1 MCLIYQKLIYNVI
14 IIVII
19 KIYLKVVVK
28 IRKFKGRIHSDF
40 HNKFEEEHK
49 EYFKKHNELNKM
61 RYELICE
68 HQKLH
73 HKFHHKQF
81 NEFNRIHRY
90 LRWMRPTGILISIVL
105 ISGVFKFVDVK
116 AITIFF
122 GAIFIIHQIFQLYI
136 IMRMEKRI
144 MKPIEKLKDGVGQIA
159 RGNYDV
165 KIDNDVYNEIGILI
179 YDFNKMAEILKKS
192 EKMKLEYEE
201 NRKALIAN
209 ISHDLK
215 TPITSINGYI
225 EALVDGVVTSPDKVN
240 NYLNI
245 IHNNTIYINNLI
257 DDLFLFSKLD
267 MQKLDF
273 NFEIIKIRPFMNDLM
288 EEFDFVLKEKNIKFK
303 FEDKLLEELEVN
315 IDGKRIY
322 QVIRNVIGNAIKYG
336 RQEDSTI
343 EVELSNNNESIRIE
357 IKDNGPG
364 IPEDKLSNIFNRF
377 YRIDTERTK
386 DFMSTGLGLAIAKE
400 MVEAHRG
407 KIYASSIMEKGS
419 TFTIELPINNKEEE
433 GHEAN
438 INY

>member
-1 MCLIYQKLIYNVI
+1 MVEIYF
-14 IIVII
+14 
-19 KIYLKVVVK
+19 KVVES
-28 IRKFKGRIHSDF
+28 IRRFRGRVYSHF
-40 HNKFEEEHK
+40 HNRIDEEHREFFEK
-49 EYFKKHNELNKM
+49 LKELNEM
-61 RYELICE
+61 RYELVYE
-68 HQKLH
+68 HQKIH
-73 HKFHHKQF
+73 HNSHHKQF

-90 LRWMRPTGILISIVL
+90 LRWMRPTGILISMLLVFSI
-105 ISGVFKFVDVK
+105 FKFVDVK

-122 GAIFIIHQIFQLYI
+122 AIIFIIHQSSHIYI
-136 IMRMEKRI
+136 TLRMEKRI
-144 MKPIEKLKDGVGQIA
+144 MKPIEKLKDGVEQIA

-179 YDFNKMAEILKKS
+179 YDFNRMAETLKKS
-192 EKMKLEYEE
+192 EEMKLEYEE

-245 IHNNTIYINNLI
+245 IHNNTTYINNLI

-273 NFEIIKIRPFMNDLM
+273 NFGIVKFKAFMSDLM
-288 EEFDFVLKEKNIKFK
+288 EEFDFVLKEKDIEFK
-303 FEDKLLEELEVN
+303 FEDRLSEELEIN

-336 RQEDSTI
+336 RQKDSI
-343 EVELSNNNESIRIE
+343 IKVELSNNNEWIKIE
-357 IKDNGPG
+357 IKDNGAG

-400 MVEAHRG
+400 MVEAHGG
-407 KIYASSIMEKGS
+407 KIYASSIMGKGS
-419 TFTIELPINNKEEE
+419 TFTIELPIK
-433 GHEAN
+433 
-438 INY
+438 

>member
-1 MCLIYQKLIYNVI
+1 MVEIYFKVVESIRRFRGRVHPYFHNRIDEEHREFFEKLKELNEMRYGLVYEYQKI
-14 IIVII
+14 
-19 KIYLKVVVK
+19 
-28 IRKFKGRIHSDF
+28 
-40 HNKFEEEHK
+40 
-49 EYFKKHNELNKM
+49 
-61 RYELICE
+61 
-68 HQKLH
+68 
-73 HKFHHKQF
+73 HHKQF

-90 LRWMRPTGILISIVL
+90 LRWMRPTGILISILLVFS
-105 ISGVFKFVDVK
+105 IFKFVDVK

-122 GAIFIIHQIFQLYI
+122 AIIFIIHQSSHIYI
-136 IMRMEKRI
+136 TMRMEKRI
-144 MKPIEKLKDGVGQIA
+144 MKPIEKLKDGVEQIA

-179 YDFNKMAEILKKS
+179 YDFNKMAETLKKS
-192 EKMKLEYEE
+192 EEMKLEYEE

-245 IHNNTIYINNLI
+245 IHNNTTYINNLI

-273 NFEIIKIRPFMNDLM
+273 NFEIVKFKAFMSDLM
-288 EEFDFVLKEKNIKFK
+288 EEFDFVLKEKDIEFK
-303 FEDKLLEELEVN
+303 FEDRLSEELEIN

-336 RQEDSTI
+336 RQKDSI
-343 EVELSNNNESIRIE
+343 IKVELSNNNEWIKIE

-400 MVEAHRG
+400 MVEAHGG
-407 KIYASSIMEKGS
+407 KIYASSIMGKGS
-419 TFTIELPINNKEEE
+419 TFTIELPIK
-433 GHEAN
+433 
-438 INY
+438 

>member
-1 MCLIYQKLIYNVI
+1 M
-14 IIVII
+14 
-19 KIYLKVVVK
+19 VK
-28 IRKFKGRIHSDF
+28 IRRFRGRIHPDF
-40 HNKFEEEHK
+40 HNKFQEEHQ
-49 EYFKKHNELNKM
+49 EYFEKLNELNKM
-61 RYELICE
+61 RNELVYE
-68 HQKLH
+68 HRKLYH
-73 HKFHHKQF
+73 ESHRKQF
-81 NEFNRIHRY
+81 NEFNRIHKY
-90 LRWMRPTGILISIVL
+90 LRWMRPTGLLISIVL
-105 ISGVFKFVDVK
+105 ILGVFKFANVEAV
-116 AITIFF
+116 TMFF
-122 GAIFIIHQIFQLYI
+122 GAAFIIHQIFQIYI
-136 IMRMEKRI
+136 TIKMEKRI
-144 MKPIEKLKDGVGQIA
+144 MKPIEKLKDGVEQIA

-165 KIDNDVYNEIGILI
+165 KIDNNIYNEIGLLI
-179 YDFNKMAEILKKS
+179 YDFNKMAESLKNS

-273 NFEIIKIRPFMNDLM
+273 NFEIVKIRSFMTDLM
-288 EEFDFVLKEKNIKFK
+288 EEFEFVLKEKNIQFK
-303 FEDKLLEELEVN
+303 FEDKLARELEVS

-336 RQEDSTI
+336 RQEDAII
-343 EVELSNNNESIRIE
+343 EVELSNNNEVIKVE

-400 MVEAHRG
+400 MVEAHGG
-407 KIYASSIMEKGS
+407 KIYASSIMGKGS
-419 TFTIELPINNKEEE
+419 TFTIELPIEKEEE
-433 GHEAN
+433 PNETN

>member
-1 MCLIYQKLIYNVI
+1 
-14 IIVII
+14 
-19 KIYLKVVVK
+19 
-28 IRKFKGRIHSDF
+28 
-40 HNKFEEEHK
+40 
-49 EYFKKHNELNKM
+49 M
-61 RYELICE
+61 RYELVYE
-68 HQKLH
+68 HQKIH
-73 HKFHHKQF
+73 HNSHHKQF

-90 LRWMRPTGILISIVL
+90 LRWMRPTGILISMLLVFSI
-105 ISGVFKFVDVK
+105 FKFVDVK

-122 GAIFIIHQIFQLYI
+122 AIIFIIHQSSHIYI
-136 IMRMEKRI
+136 TLRMEKRI
-144 MKPIEKLKDGVGQIA
+144 MKPIEKLKDGVEQIA

-179 YDFNKMAEILKKS
+179 YDFNKMAKTLKKS
-192 EKMKLEYEE
+192 EEMKIEYEE

-245 IHNNTIYINNLI
+245 IHNNTTYINNLI

-273 NFEIIKIRPFMNDLM
+273 NFEIVKFKAFMSDLM
-288 EEFDFVLKEKNIKFK
+288 EEFDFVLKEKDIEFK
-303 FEDKLLEELEVN
+303 FEDRLSEEVEIN

-336 RQEDSTI
+336 RQKDSI
-343 EVELSNNNESIRIE
+343 IKVELSNNNEWIKIE
-357 IKDNGPG
+357 IKDNGAG

-400 MVEAHRG
+400 MVEAHGG
-407 KIYASSIMEKGS
+407 KIYASSIMGKGS
-419 TFTIELPINNKEEE
+419 TFTIELPAK
-433 GHEAN
+433 
-438 INY
+438 

>member
-1 MCLIYQKLIYNVI
+1 
-14 IIVII
+14 
-19 KIYLKVVVK
+19 
-28 IRKFKGRIHSDF
+28 
-40 HNKFEEEHK
+40 
-49 EYFKKHNELNKM
+49 
-61 RYELICE
+61 
-68 HQKLH
+68 
-73 HKFHHKQF
+73 
-81 NEFNRIHRY
+81 
-90 LRWMRPTGILISIVL
+90 
-105 ISGVFKFVDVK
+105 
-116 AITIFF
+116 
-122 GAIFIIHQIFQLYI
+122 
-136 IMRMEKRI
+136 
-144 MKPIEKLKDGVGQIA
+144 MKPIEKLKDGVEQIA

-165 KIDNDVYNEIGILI
+165 NIDNDVYNEIGILI
-179 YDFNKMAEILKKS
+179 YDFNKMAETLKKS

-240 NYLNI
+240 NYLSI

-273 NFEIIKIRPFMNDLM
+273 NFETIKFGPFMSDLM
-288 EEFDFVLKEKNIKFK
+288 EEFNFVLKEKNIKFK
-303 FEDKLLEELEVN
+303 FEDRLLEELEVN

-336 RQEDSTI
+336 RQEDAI
-343 EVELSNNNESIRIE
+343 IDVELSNNNEWIKIE

-400 MVEAHRG
+400 MVEAHGG
-407 KIYASSIMEKGS
+407 KIYASSIMGKGS
-419 TFTIELPINNKEEE
+419 KFTIEIPINNKEEE
-433 GHEAN
+433 TQAHETN

>member
-1 MCLIYQKLIYNVI
+1 MSLIYQKLICNAI
-14 IIVII
+14 IVVII
-19 KIYLKVVVK
+19 KIYFKVVGK
-28 IRKFKGRIHSDF
+28 IRRFRGRIHSDF
-40 HNKFEEEHK
+40 HNKFQEEHQ
-49 EYFKKHNELNKM
+49 EYFEKIEELNKM
-61 RYELICE
+61 RNELVYE
-68 HQKLH
+68 HRKFY
-73 HKFHHKQF
+73 HKSNHKQF

-90 LRWMRPTGILISIVL
+90 LRWMRPTGLLISIAL
-105 ISGVFKFVDVK
+105 ILGIFKFVNVE

-122 GAIFIIHQIFQLYI
+122 GVAFIIHQIFQTYI
-136 IMRMEKRI
+136 TIRMEKRI
-144 MKPIEKLKDGVGQIA
+144 MKPIEKLKDGVEQIA

-165 KIDNDVYNEIGILI
+165 RIDNNVYNEIGMLI
-179 YDFNKMAEILKKS
+179 YDFNKMAESLKNS

-273 NFEIIKIRPFMNDLM
+273 NFERVKIKPFMRDLM
-288 EEFDFVLKEKNIKFK
+288 EEFNFILKEKNIEFK
-303 FEDKLLEELEVN
+303 FEDNLFEELEAN

-336 RQEDSTI
+336 QQENAVI
-343 EVELSNNNESIRIE
+343 EVELSNNNEVIKVE
-357 IKDNGPG
+357 IKDNGLG
-364 IPEDKLSNIFNRF
+364 IPEDKLSNIFKRF

-407 KIYASSIMEKGS
+407 KIYASSIMGKGS
-419 TFTIELPINNKEEE
+419 TFTIEMPINKEEE
-433 GHEAN
+433 AHETN

>member
-1 MCLIYQKLIYNVI
+1 
-14 IIVII
+14 
-19 KIYLKVVVK
+19 VVAN
-28 IRKFKGRIHSDF
+28 IRRFRGRIHSDL
-40 HNKFEEEHK
+40 HNKFQEEHQ
-49 EYFKKHNELNKM
+49 EYFDKLNELNKM
-61 RYELICE
+61 RNELVYE
-68 HQKLH
+68 HR
-73 HKFHHKQF
+73 KFHHEPNRRQF
-81 NEFNRIHRY
+81 NEFTRIHRY
-90 LRWMRPTGILISIVL
+90 LRWMRPTGLLISIVL
-105 ISGVFKFVDVK
+105 ISGIFKFGNVE

-122 GAIFIIHQIFQLYI
+122 GAAFIIHQIFQIYI
-136 IMRMEKRI
+136 TMKMEKRI
-144 MKPIEKLKDGVGQIA
+144 MKPIEKLKDGVEQIA

-165 KIDNDVYNEIGILI
+165 RIENNVYNEIGMLI
-179 YDFNKMAEILKKS
+179 YDFNKMAESLKNS

-225 EALVDGVVTSPDKVN
+225 EALVDGIVTSPDKVN

-273 NFEIIKIRPFMNDLM
+273 NFELVKIRPFMNDLM
-288 EEFDFVLKEKNIKFK
+288 EEFEFVLKEKKIEFK

-315 IDGKRIY
+315 IDGKRMY

-336 RQEDSTI
+336 SQENAII
-343 EVELSNNNESIRIE
+343 EVELSNNNEAIKVE

-364 IPEDKLSNIFNRF
+364 IPEDKLSNIFKRF

-407 KIYASSIMEKGS
+407 KIYASSIMGKGS
-419 TFTIELPINNKEEE
+419 TFTIELPIKKEEE
-433 GHEAN
+433 ANETN

>member
-1 MCLIYQKLIYNVI
+1 MKKL
-14 IIVII
+14 
-19 KIYLKVVVK
+19 K
-28 IRKFKGRIHSDF
+28 
-40 HNKFEEEHK
+40 
-49 EYFKKHNELNKM
+49 ELNEM
-61 RYELICE
+61 RYELVYE
-68 HQKLH
+68 HQKIH
-73 HKFHHKQF
+73 HNSHHKQF

-90 LRWMRPTGILISIVL
+90 LRWMRPTGILISMLLVFSI
-105 ISGVFKFVDVK
+105 FKFVDVK

-122 GAIFIIHQIFQLYI
+122 AIIFIIHQSSHIYI
-136 IMRMEKRI
+136 TLRMEKRI
-144 MKPIEKLKDGVGQIA
+144 MKPIEKLKDGVEQIA

-179 YDFNKMAEILKKS
+179 YDFNKMAETLKKA
-192 EKMKLEYEE
+192 EEMKLEYEE

-245 IHNNTIYINNLI
+245 IHNNTTYINNLI

-273 NFEIIKIRPFMNDLM
+273 NFEIVKFKAFMSDLM
-288 EEFDFVLKEKNIKFK
+288 EEFDFVLKEKDIEFK
-303 FEDKLLEELEVN
+303 FEDRLSEELEIN

-336 RQEDSTI
+336 RQKDSI
-343 EVELSNNNESIRIE
+343 IKVELSNNNEWIKIE

-400 MVEAHRG
+400 MVEAHGG
-407 KIYASSIMEKGS
+407 KIYASSIMGKGS
-419 TFTIELPINNKEEE
+419 TFTIELPIK
-433 GHEAN
+433 
-438 INY
+438 

>member
-1 MCLIYQKLIYNVI
+1 M
-14 IIVII
+14 IV
-19 KIYLKVVVK
+19 KINFKVVES
-28 IRKFKGRIHSDF
+28 IRRFRGKIHSHF
-40 HNKFEEEHK
+40 HNKFEKEHQ
-49 EYFKKHNELNKM
+49 EYFEKLKELNKM
-61 RYELICE
+61 RYELVYE

-73 HKFHHKQF
+73 HKSHHKQF

-90 LRWMRPTGILISIVL
+90 LRWMRPTGILISILLVFS
-105 ISGVFKFVDVK
+105 IFKFVDVK
-116 AITIFF
+116 AVTIFF
-122 GAIFIIHQIFQLYI
+122 AMIFVIYQSSHIYI
-136 IMRMEKRI
+136 TMRMEKRI
-144 MKPIEKLKDGVGQIA
+144 MKPIEKLKDGVEQIA

-165 KIDNDVYNEIGILI
+165 NIDNDVYNEIGILI
-179 YDFNKMAEILKKS
+179 YDFNKMAETLKKS

-240 NYLNI
+240 NYLSI

-273 NFEIIKIRPFMNDLM
+273 NFETIKFGPFMSDLM
-288 EEFDFVLKEKNIKFK
+288 EEFNFVLKEKNIKFK
-303 FEDKLLEELEVN
+303 FEDGLLEELEVN

-336 RQEDSTI
+336 RQEDAII
-343 EVELSNNNESIRIE
+343 EVELSNNNEWIKIE

-400 MVEAHRG
+400 MVEAHGG
-407 KIYASSIMEKGS
+407 KIYASSIMGKGS
-419 TFTIELPINNKEEE
+419 KFTIEIPINNNEEE
-433 GHEAN
+433 TQAHETN

>member
-1 MCLIYQKLIYNVI
+1 MVA
-14 IIVII
+14 
-19 KIYLKVVVK
+19 K
-28 IRKFKGRIHSDF
+28 IRRFRGRIHSDF
-40 HNKFEEEHK
+40 NNKFKKEHE
-49 EYFKKHNELNKM
+49 EYFEKLNELNKM
-61 RYELICE
+61 RNELVYE
-68 HQKLH
+68 HRKLYH
-73 HKFHHKQF
+73 ESHSKQF

-90 LRWMRPTGILISIVL
+90 LRWMRPAGLLISIVL
-105 ISGVFKFVDVK
+105 IFGIFKFVNVE

-122 GAIFIIHQIFQLYI
+122 GAAFIIHQIFQIYI
-136 IMRMEKRI
+136 TIKMEKRI
-144 MKPIEKLKDGVGQIA
+144 MKPIEKLKDGVEQIA

-165 KIDNDVYNEIGILI
+165 KIDNDIYNEIGLLI
-179 YDFNKMAEILKKS
+179 YDFNKMAESLKNS

-273 NFEIIKIRPFMNDLM
+273 NFEIVKIRPFMRDLM
-288 EEFDFVLKEKNIKFK
+288 EEFNFILKEKNIKFK

-336 RQEDSTI
+336 RQENAII
-343 EVELSNNNESIRIE
+343 EVELSNNNEAIKIE

-400 MVEAHRG
+400 MAEAHGG
-407 KIYASSIMEKGS
+407 KIYATSIMEKGS
-419 TFTIELPINNKEEE
+419 TFTIELPTNNKEEE
-433 GHEAN
+433 ANETN

>member
-1 MCLIYQKLIYNVI
+1 M
-14 IIVII
+14 
-19 KIYLKVVVK
+19 
-28 IRKFKGRIHSDF
+28 HPDF
-40 HNKFEEEHK
+40 NNKFQEEHQ
-49 EYFKKHNELNKM
+49 EYFEKLNELNKM
-61 RYELICE
+61 RNELVYE
-68 HQKLH
+68 HRKLYH
-73 HKFHHKQF
+73 ESHGKQF
-81 NEFNRIHRY
+81 NEFKKIHRY
-90 LRWMRPTGILISIVL
+90 LRWMRPTGLLISIVL
-105 ISGVFKFVDVK
+105 ILGIFKFVNVE

-122 GAIFIIHQIFQLYI
+122 GAAFIIHQIFQIYI
-136 IMRMEKRI
+136 TIKMEKRI
-144 MKPIEKLKDGVGQIA
+144 MKPIEKLKDGVDQIA

-165 KIDNDVYNEIGILI
+165 KIDNNIYNEIGLLI
-179 YDFNKMAEILKKS
+179 YDFNKMAESLKNS

-273 NFEIIKIRPFMNDLM
+273 NFEIVKIRPFMSDLM
-288 EEFDFVLKEKNIKFK
+288 EEFNFILKEKNIEFK
-303 FEDKLLEELEVN
+303 FEDKLLGELEVN
-315 IDGKRIY
+315 IDGKRVY

-336 RQEDSTI
+336 RQENAII
-343 EVELSNNNESIRIE
+343 EVELSNNNEWIILE

-400 MVEAHRG
+400 MVEAHGG
-407 KIYASSIMEKGS
+407 KIYAASIMEKGS
-419 TFTIELPINNKEEE
+419 TFTIELPINYKKEEANE
-433 GHEAN
+433 TN

>member
-1 MCLIYQKLIYNVI
+1 MVEIYF
-14 IIVII
+14 
-19 KIYLKVVVK
+19 KVVES
-28 IRKFKGRIHSDF
+28 IRRFRGRVYSHF
-40 HNKFEEEHK
+40 HNRIDEEHREFFEK
-49 EYFKKHNELNKM
+49 LKELNKI
-61 RYELICE
+61 RYELVYE
-68 HQKLH
+68 HQKIH
-73 HKFHHKQF
+73 HNSHHKQF

-90 LRWMRPTGILISIVL
+90 LRWMRPTGILISMLLVFSI
-105 ISGVFKFVDVK
+105 FKFVDVK

-122 GAIFIIHQIFQLYI
+122 AIIFIIHQSSHIYI
-136 IMRMEKRI
+136 TLRMEKRI
-144 MKPIEKLKDGVGQIA
+144 MKPIEKLKDGVEQIA

-179 YDFNKMAEILKKS
+179 YDFNKMAETLKKS
-192 EKMKLEYEE
+192 EEMKLEYEE

-245 IHNNTIYINNLI
+245 IHNNTTYINNLI

-273 NFEIIKIRPFMNDLM
+273 NFGIVKFKAFMSDLM
-288 EEFDFVLKEKNIKFK
+288 EEFDFVLKEKDIEFK
-303 FEDKLLEELEVN
+303 FEDRLSEELEIN

-336 RQEDSTI
+336 RKKDSI
-343 EVELSNNNESIRIE
+343 IKVELSNNDEWIKIE

-400 MVEAHRG
+400 MVEAHGG
-407 KIYASSIMEKGS
+407 KIYASSIMGKGS
-419 TFTIELPINNKEEE
+419 TFTIEIPIK
-433 GHEAN
+433 
-438 INY
+438 

>member
-1 MCLIYQKLIYNVI
+1 MDVI
-14 IIVII
+14 RR
-19 KIYLKVVVK
+19 LK
-28 IRKFKGRIHSDF
+28 RKIHSHF
-40 HNKFEEEHK
+40 RHKFDEEHR
-49 EYFKKHNELNKM
+49 EYFEKLNELHKLRN
-61 RYELICE
+61 ELVYE

-73 HKFHHKQF
+73 HESHHKQF

-90 LRWMRPTGILISIVL
+90 LRWMRPTGILISILLVFS
-105 ISGVFKFVDVK
+105 IFKFVDIK
-116 AITIFF
+116 AVTIFF
-122 GAIFIIHQIFQLYI
+122 AVIFVVHQSSHIYVT
-136 IMRMEKRI
+136 MKMEKRI
-144 MKPIEKLKDGVGQIA
+144 MKPIEKLKDGVEQIA
-159 RGNYDV
+159 RGNYDI

-179 YDFNKMAEILKKS
+179 YDFNKMAETLKQS
-192 EKMKLEYEE
+192 EEMKREYEE

-245 IHNNTIYINNLI
+245 IHNNAIYINNLI

-273 NFEIIKIRPFMNDLM
+273 NFEVVKLRPFMNDLM
-288 EEFDFVLKEKNIKFK
+288 EEFDFILKEKNIKFK
-303 FEDKLLEELEVN
+303 FEDRLSKQLEVN

-322 QVIRNVIGNAIKYG
+322 QVIRNVIGNAMKYG
-336 RQEDSTI
+336 RQEDAI
-343 EVELSNNNESIRIE
+343 IQVELSSNNEWIKIE

-400 MVEAHRG
+400 MVEAHGG
-407 KIYASSIMEKGS
+407 KIYASSIIEKGS
-419 TFTIELPINNKEEE
+419 TFTIELPVNNKKEEV
-433 GHEAN
+433 HETN

>member
-1 MCLIYQKLIYNVI
+1 M
-14 IIVII
+14 
-19 KIYLKVVVK
+19 
-28 IRKFKGRIHSDF
+28 HSDF
-40 HNKFEEEHK
+40 HNKFQEEHQ
-49 EYFKKHNELNKM
+49 EYFEKLNELKKFRNELV
-61 RYELICE
+61 YER
-68 HQKLH
+68 Q
-73 HKFHHKQF
+73 KFHHRSNSKQF

-90 LRWMRPTGILISIVL
+90 LRWMRPIGFLISIVL
-105 ISGVFKFVDVK
+105 ILGIFKFVNVE

-122 GAIFIIHQIFQLYI
+122 GAAFIIHQIFQIYI
-136 IMRMEKRI
+136 TIKMEKRI
-144 MKPIEKLKDGVGQIA
+144 MKPIEKLKDGVEQIA

-165 KIDNDVYNEIGILI
+165 KIDNDIYNEIGMLI
-179 YDFNKMAEILKKS
+179 YDFNKMAESLKNS
-192 EKMKLEYEE
+192 EKLKLEYEE

-273 NFEIIKIRPFMNDLM
+273 NFEIIKIRPFMRDLM
-288 EEFDFVLKEKNIKFK
+288 EEFNFVLKEKNIEFK
-303 FEDKLLEELEVN
+303 FEDKLFEELESN

-336 RQEDSTI
+336 QQENAVI
-343 EVELSNNNESIRIE
+343 EVELSNSNEAIKVE

-364 IPEDKLSNIFNRF
+364 IPEDKISNIFNRF

-400 MVEAHRG
+400 MVDAHGG
-407 KIYASSIMEKGS
+407 KIYASSIMGKGS
-419 TFTIELPINNKEEE
+419 TFTIELPINKEEE
-433 GHEAN
+433 AHETN

>member
-1 MCLIYQKLIYNVI
+1 
-14 IIVII
+14 
-19 KIYLKVVVK
+19 
-28 IRKFKGRIHSDF
+28 
-40 HNKFEEEHK
+40 
-49 EYFKKHNELNKM
+49 M
-61 RYELICE
+61 RYELVYE
-68 HQKLH
+68 HQKIH
-73 HKFHHKQF
+73 HNSHHKQF

-90 LRWMRPTGILISIVL
+90 LRWMRPTGILISMLLVFSI
-105 ISGVFKFVDVK
+105 FKFVDVK

-122 GAIFIIHQIFQLYI
+122 AIIFIIHQSSHIYI
-136 IMRMEKRI
+136 TMRMEKRI
-144 MKPIEKLKDGVGQIA
+144 MKPIEKLKDGVEQIA

-179 YDFNKMAEILKKS
+179 YDFNKMAETLKKS
-192 EKMKLEYEE
+192 EEMKIEYEE

-225 EALVDGVVTSPDKVN
+225 EALVDGVVTSPDKVK

-245 IHNNTIYINNLI
+245 IHNNTTYINNLI

-273 NFEIIKIRPFMNDLM
+273 NFEIVKFKAFMSDLM
-288 EEFDFVLKEKNIKFK
+288 EEFDFVLKEKDIEFK
-303 FEDKLLEELEVN
+303 FEDRLSEELEIN

-336 RQEDSTI
+336 RQKDSI
-343 EVELSNNNESIRIE
+343 IKVELSNNNKWIKME

-400 MVEAHRG
+400 MVEAHGG
-407 KIYASSIMEKGS
+407 KIYASSIMGKGS
-419 TFTIELPINNKEEE
+419 TFTIELPIK
-433 GHEAN
+433 
-438 INY
+438 

>member
-1 MCLIYQKLIYNVI
+1 MVI
-14 IIVII
+14 RRLKR
-19 KIYLKVVVK
+19 KIYSHFHH
-28 IRKFKGRIHSDF
+28 KFD
-40 HNKFEEEHK
+40 EEHR
-49 EYFKKHNELNKM
+49 EYFEKLNELHKLRN
-61 RYELICE
+61 ELVYE

-73 HKFHHKQF
+73 HESHHKQF

-90 LRWMRPTGILISIVL
+90 LRWMRPTGILISILLVFS
-105 ISGVFKFVDVK
+105 IFKFVDVK
-116 AITIFF
+116 AVTIFF
-122 GAIFIIHQIFQLYI
+122 AVIFVVHQSSHIYI
-136 IMRMEKRI
+136 TMKMEKRI
-144 MKPIEKLKDGVGQIA
+144 IKPIEKLKDGVEQIA

-179 YDFNKMAEILKKS
+179 YDFNKMAETLKQS
-192 EKMKLEYEE
+192 EEMKREYEE

-225 EALVDGVVTSPDKVN
+225 EALVDGVVTSPDKVS

-245 IHNNTIYINNLI
+245 IHNNAIYINNLI

-273 NFEIIKIRPFMNDLM
+273 NFEVVKFRPFMRDLM
-288 EEFDFVLKEKNIKFK
+288 EEFNFILKEKNIKFK
-303 FEDKLLEELEVN
+303 FEDRLSEELEVN

-336 RQEDSTI
+336 RQEDAI
-343 EVELSNNNESIRIE
+343 IQVELSSNNKWIKME

-407 KIYASSIMEKGS
+407 KIYASSIIEKGS
-419 TFTIELPINNKEEE
+419 TFTIELPVNNKEEE
-433 GHEAN
+433 VHETN